1 MANPSRR
8 KKPSIKDEAIDVNE
22 LAGMSNMKG
31 MLSFLDTK
39 PEDYA
44 RIFQSN
50 FPASNTGAPNV
61 GAPEVNSDES
71 ITVRSSTGLD
81 RIGAPNFSAAV
92 ERLQAKIGAPE
103 LGAPE
108 WHEPERV
115 GAPKFSALKVQA
127 LDDVGAPNVGAPELD
142 PTPVAQHQQAPKIG
156 APELL
161 EPQPLGAP
169 TFGAPE
175 LGAIYQTPRASLRL
189 VATVQDGHTH
199 GEQALFATLWRL
211 AKPVPGTNYRL
222 VTIGERTLAKQV
234 PMAYST
240 IQENLRSLLE
250 KLAIDIQINGPQK
263 PKTYRVYS
271 FDEVLRRRKAAGLT
285 HVLRRTSGA
294 VLVNPTA
301 PGSGAPNLKIAALR
315 SGAPN
320 LRNSAPSLGS
330 PGAPNVGATTNKE
343 EDLSRTTS
351 SEVSPYLASAILNAF
366 GFVDDDALKTLLH
379 KCRENAPDA
388 TDEEIAEL
396 GAMTARRV
404 ARMQN
409 VSNHV
414 GLLITQ
420 TAKCFFG
427 EPFAIYRREK
437 AERERRFAQYQEE

>member
-50 FPASNTGAPNV
+50 FPAPNTSAPTV
-61 GAPEVNSDES
+61 GAPEVKSDKA
-71 ITVRSSTGLD
+71 ITVLSISGLD
-81 RIGAPNFSAAV
+81 RIGAPSFSSAV
-92 ERLQAKIGAPE
+92 ERLQ
-103 LGAPE
+103 
-108 WHEPERV
+108 
-115 GAPKFSALKVQA
+115 
-127 LDDVGAPNVGAPELD
+127 
-142 PTPVAQHQQAPKIG
+142 TKIG

-161 EPQPLGAP
+161 EPQTLGAP

-175 LGAIYQTPRASLRL
+175 LGAIYQTPRSSLRL

-211 AKPVPGTNYRL
+211 GKPVTGTNYRL
-222 VTIGERTLAKQV
+222 LTIGERTLAKQV
-234 PMAYST
+234 PIAYST

-250 KLAIDIQINGPQK
+250 KLAIDIQNNGSQK

-301 PGSGAPNLKIAALR
+301 PS
-315 SGAPN
+315 S
-320 LRNSAPSLGS
+320 GS

-343 EDLSRTTS
+343 KHLSRTTS
-351 SEVSPYLASAILNAF
+351 SETSPYLASVIINAF
-366 GFVDDDALKTLLH
+366 GFVDDDALKTLVH

-404 ARMQN
+404 TRMQN
-409 VSNHV
+409 VSNHI

-437 AERERRFAQYQEE
+437 AERERRFAQYQEEQGSEDQ

>member
-50 FPASNTGAPNV
+50 FPAPNTSAPTV
-61 GAPEVNSDES
+61 GAPEVKSDKA
-71 ITVRSSTGLD
+71 ITVLSISGLD
-81 RIGAPNFSAAV
+81 RIGAPSFSSAV
-92 ERLQAKIGAPE
+92 ERLQ
-103 LGAPE
+103 
-108 WHEPERV
+108 
-115 GAPKFSALKVQA
+115 
-127 LDDVGAPNVGAPELD
+127 
-142 PTPVAQHQQAPKIG
+142 TKIG

-161 EPQPLGAP
+161 EPQTLGAP

-175 LGAIYQTPRASLRL
+175 LGAIYQTPRSSLRL

-211 AKPVPGTNYRL
+211 AKPVTGTNYRL

-250 KLAIDIQINGPQK
+250 KLAIDIQNNGPQK

-301 PGSGAPNLKIAALR
+301 PNSGAPDLKLGALR

-320 LRNSAPSLGS
+320 VRNSAPSLGN
-330 PGAPNVGATTNKE
+330 PGAPNVGAITNKE
-343 EDLSRTTS
+343 KDLLRTTS
-351 SEVSPYLASAILNAF
+351 SEVSPYLASAIISVF
-366 GFVDDDALKTLLH
+366 GFVDDDALKTLVH

-427 EPFAIYRREK
+427 EPFTIYRREK
-437 AERERRFAQYQEE
+437 AERERRFAQYQEEQGREDQ